1 MSGEFSPC
9 ADHVRTTPGRAGPAV
24 RRSSLTLR
32 ALPPGRLPT
41 WVKLRIQSRAL
52 YIFPWLLL
60 YLPSAPTGPI
70 KEHRSLPATHPFS
83 RARLFLEP
91 PRLQSR
97 GCRERCKVF
106 VSSETTSSTS
116 EGAGVLRPQRRRERK
131 RCKERTREWRRGKNR
146 SGLLSFPLSW
156 LRCSRRMKMVTLQ
169 CGCIDESS
177 LLEVPT

>member
-9 ADHVRTTPGRAGPAV
+9 ADHVRTTLGRAGPAA
-24 RRSSLTLR
+24 RRSSLTLG

-41 WVKLRIQSRAL
+41 RVKPRIQSRAL

-70 KEHRSLPATHPFS
+70 KEHHSLPATHPFS

-97 GCRERCKVF
+97 PVDVEK
-106 VSSETTSSTS
+106 
-116 EGAGVLRPQRRRERK
+116 GAKCLSHLKQPALPLRGLEFYDRMRRRERK
-131 RCKERTREWRRGKNR
+131 RCIERTREWRRAKNR
-146 SGLLSFPLSW
+146 SGLLFFFAEL
-156 LRCSRRMKMVTLQ
+156 VVVQ
-169 CGCIDESS
+169 
-177 LLEVPT
+177 